1 MIFLIAISLA
11 IIFAQLGCVILWQ
24 RYTYFGDGLVHACI
38 FSGSL
43 SLLFSLSPIFSIA
56 ITAILYG
63 SLVNF
68 ISKRSETNI
77 AINLSSS
84 MMLALALI
92 VNSLFGDINSL
103 NQLLVG
109 DMLFT
114 NMDDLKILAIIA
126 TITSLLIGLYYKK
139 IILLSLSPELAQI
152 HGINIKRYKWVIF
165 LAIGLIITTAIP
177 MVGGLLCTAMLIIP
191 AATARLIS
199 ASPKQMIILSMIIA
213 GTTNI
218 IGVAIAFQYNL
229 PISPIILM
237 VASICYLALY
247 TTKINNSTLANMR
260 SRIRN
265 NPKL

>member
-1 MIFLIAISLA
+1 MIFCIAILLA

-43 SLLFSLSPIFSIA
+43 SLLFSLSPIITIA

-63 SLVNF
+63 ALVNY
-68 ISKRSETNI
+68 ISRRSETNI

-114 NMDDLKILAIIA
+114 NIEDVKILMIIA
-126 TITSLLIGLYYKK
+126 TITAIVMSVFYKK

-152 HGINIKRYKWVIF
+152 HGINIKRYKWAIF
-165 LAIGLIITTAIP
+165 ITIGLIITTTIP

-191 AATARLIS
+191 AATARLLS
-199 ASPKQMIILSMIIA
+199 ASPKQMILLSIVIA
-213 GTTNI
+213 GMTNI
-218 IGVAIAFQYNL
+218 VGVILAFQFNL
-229 PISPIILM
+229 PISPIILI
-237 VASICYLALY
+237 VASALYLTLY
-247 TTKINNSTLANMR
+247 TTKINNNSLANLR
-260 SRIRN
+260 SRIRH